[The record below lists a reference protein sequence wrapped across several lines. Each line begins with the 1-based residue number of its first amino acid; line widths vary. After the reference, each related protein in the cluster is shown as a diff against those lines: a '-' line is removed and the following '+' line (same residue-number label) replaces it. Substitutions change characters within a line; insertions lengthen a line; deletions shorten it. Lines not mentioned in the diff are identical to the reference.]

1 MIRAEINQ
9 SRLKGGQKLPER
21 LILKTL
27 REITRALPV
36 KKDVTISVAFPS
48 EPEMK
53 KLNRIWRGK
62 NRVTDVLSFELEQG
76 DEVDPGFSLGE
87 VVISYEQAARQ
98 AKDLEHSTRDELIFL
113 LVHGVLHVFGYDHEQ
128 PKDAKRMFPLQK
140 KILMKLG
147 IDPRL

>member
-1 MIRAEINQ
+1 M
-9 SRLKGGQKLPER
+9 
-21 LILKTL
+21 
-27 REITRALPV
+27 
-36 KKDVTISVAFPS
+36 S

-62 NRVTDVLSFELEQG
+62 NRVTDVLSFELE
-76 DEVDPGFSLGE
+76 DGE
-87 VVISYEQAARQ
+87 VFGEVLISYEQAARQ

-128 PKDAKRMFPLQK
+128 SKDAKRMFPLQK
-140 KILMKLG
+140 KILTKLG